1 MAPLLLRALIAA
13 LLLAV
18 SAVAT
23 AQQYPTRPIR
33 LIVPFAPGGG
43 NDIAGR
49 IIAESL
55 TQALRQTVVV
65 ENRAGAG
72 SVLGVDIASKATPDG
87 YTMLM
92 GNIALAFNA
101 AMYKKLPYD
110 ALRDFA
116 PVTLLVEQPNTLVAH
131 PSIGAQT
138 LKDFIAMARSAP
150 GKFTYGSAGTGSGTH
165 LATELLL
172 LTNNLELVH
181 VPYKGT
187 GPALIALLGNE
198 TSVLLSTF
206 ASALPHVKAGRL
218 RAFGVTGAQRAP
230 TLPEVP
236 TIAEAGMPGYEYT
249 TWYGLLVPARTP
261 RAMIEK
267 LHTTTVALLNSP
279 ELKQRY
285 ASQGMDPIPSAPGE
299 LSAKLKSEIEKWGKV
314 VRAAKIPQQ

>member
-1 MAPLLLRALIAA
+1 MAYGFIHALFAA
-13 LLLAV
+13 MLFAV
-18 SAVAT
+18 SVT
-23 AQQYPTRPIR
+23 APAQPYPTRPIR

-55 TQALRQTVVV
+55 TQALVQTVVV

-87 YTMLM
+87 YTVLM

-116 PVTLLVEQPNTLVAH
+116 PVTLLVEQPNILVAH
-131 PSIGAQT
+131 PSIAAQT
-138 LKDFIAMARSAP
+138 LKDFIALARSAR
-150 GKFTYGSAGTGSGTH
+150 GKLAYGSAGTGSGTH
-165 LATELLL
+165 LAMELLL

-187 GPALIALLGNE
+187 GPAVIALLGSE
-198 TSVLLSTF
+198 ISVFLSTF
-206 ASALPHVKAGRL
+206 ASALPYVKAGRL

-230 TLPEVP
+230 TLPDVP

-249 TWYGLLVPARTP
+249 TWYGLMVPVRTP
-261 RAMIEK
+261 RAIIEK
-267 LHTTTVALLNSP
+267 LHTTTVSLLNST

-285 ASQGMDPIPSAPGE
+285 SSQGMDPIPSAPGE

>member
-1 MAPLLLRALIAA
+1 MPTLFLRALIAA
-13 LLLAV
+13 LLFTV
-18 SAVAT
+18 SAAAT
-23 AQQYPTRPIR
+23 AQPYPTRPIR
-33 LIVPFAPGGG
+33 MIVPFAPGGG

-49 IIAESL
+49 ILADAL
-55 TQALRQTVVV
+55 TPALGQTVVV

-72 SVLGVDIASKATPDG
+72 SVLGVDLASKATPDG
-87 YTMLM
+87 YTVLM

-101 AMYKKLPYD
+101 AIYKKLPYD

-116 PVTLLVEQPNTLVAH
+116 PVSLLVEQPNILVAH
-131 PSIGAQT
+131 PSIAAQT
-138 LKDFIAMARSAP
+138 LKDFIALAQSAR
-150 GKFTYGSAGTGSGTH
+150 GRLTYSSAGTGSGTH
-165 LATELLL
+165 LAMELLL
-172 LTNNLELVH
+172 LSNNLELVH

-198 TSVLLSTF
+198 VSAFLSTF

-218 RAFGVTGAQRAP
+218 RTFGVTSAQRAAA
-230 TLPEVP
+230 LPEAP

-261 RAMIEK
+261 RAIIEK
-267 LHTTTVALLNSP
+267 LHTTTVSLLNSP

-285 ASQGMDPIPSAPGE
+285 SSQGMVPIPSVPGA
-299 LSAKLKSEIEKWGKV
+299 LSARLKSEIEKWGQV